1 MPTSV
6 TLRQLEYFVA
16 TARGGTMAA
25 AAASLHVSAAAVS
38 LGIAQ
43 LERTLGSQLFRRA
56 RHRPLVLTGPGRDLL
71 ADAMGIVADTEQFE
85 SRLDERSRGRR
96 GTVYVGCFA
105 TLAPFVVPRW
115 VTELR
120 LRHPDLRVEV
130 HEDAADDLQRALL
143 DGRTELA
150 VLYGI
155 DLRRGL
161 DSVTVSEMQPYVV
174 LPADHRLAKRRRI
187 HLREVA
193 EEPLILLES
202 PPSHHHIAS
211 VLRAAGV
218 DPPVERVTHNFETL
232 RSWVAR
238 GHGWGILVQH
248 PAMNAS
254 YEGLPVATV
263 GIADSVDPAP
273 VVVAFVA
280 AARRSDRAGACI
292 AALQA
297 VLD

>member
-1 MPTSV
+1 V
-6 TLRQLEYFVA
+6 
-16 TARGGTMAA
+16 
-25 AAASLHVSAAAVS
+25 
-38 LGIAQ
+38 
-43 LERTLGSQLFRRA
+43 
-56 RHRPLVLTGPGRDLL
+56 
-71 ADAMGIVADTEQFE
+71 GIVADAEQLE
-85 SRLDERSRGRR
+85 ARLGEQSTSRR

-120 LRHPDLRVEV
+120 RRHPDLRVEV
-130 HEDAADDLQRALL
+130 HEDAADDLQRAVL

-150 VLYGI
+150 ILYGI

-187 HLREVA
+187 HLREIA
-193 EEPLILLES
+193 TEPLILLDS

-232 RSWVAR
+232 RSCVAR

-248 PAMNAS
+248 PALNAS
-254 YEGLPVATV
+254 YEGLPLATV
-263 GIADSVDPAP
+263 GIADAVDPAP
-273 VVVAFVA
+273 VVAAFVTG
-280 AARRSDRAGACI
+280 ARRSDRADACI
-292 AALQA
+292 DALQA
-297 VLD
+297 VLE